1 LSRLVV
7 IADPS
12 DDRADRL
19 REACAVRG
27 YATRTVPHGAAA
39 LETAVREAPEVLVAV
54 GALELIAADK
64 LVEILR
70 ANPRTRRTRFV
81 FLGDAPGRSAEEWG
95 ALCLPLDADPDE
107 VGERVAELV
116 TRGSELDAVVQ
127 DARDVVEGRLSQ
139 IPLAD
144 LLQLFHLNRR
154 TGAIELRRRGA
165 EGRTEHGR
173 ISLREGDVAQATCG
187 GVEGEKA
194 LFRLLAW
201 AEGSFSFRPTTG
213 AIDARIT
220 APTRALLLEGMRQL
234 DEWKRLRAQLPPR
247 DAHVALKVRS
257 DALPNVVQPLTQEVL
272 LLLELYS
279 QVGEIVDHSS
289 FPDYQV
295 LRTLHTLVQRGIVD
309 LRAASPMPPPDSGL
323 FRAAQIRRLREWRA
337 GWRGEAAPARDA
349 KLLVAASDPALCD
362 AFFAWLRGLPGF
374 TPHPRMAN
382 GVAAD
387 ALGPLARL
395 RVDDDFGIEFV
406 HVPADPRFA
415 PLWPLAGHGA
425 LGTFLLV
432 GGAVAEATERLAPL
446 AEVLN
451 ALPRTR
457 LLHLLVRRPGES
469 GDFAEELRR
478 NVGLL
483 EESQLYLLPL
493 EGRQEPLE
501 RLRGA
506 FSRIVP

>member
-1 LSRLVV
+1 MSRLVL
-7 IADPS
+7 IADARAE
-12 DDRADRL
+12 RADRL

-27 YATRTVPHGAAA
+27 YATRTVSHGAAA

-54 GALELIAADK
+54 GPLELIGADK

-81 FLGDAPGRSAEEWG
+81 FVGDAPGRSAEEFG
-95 ALCLPLDADPDE
+95 AISLPLDADPDE
-107 VGERVAELV
+107 VGERVAELI
-116 TRGSELDAVVQ
+116 TRGNEVDAVVHET
-127 DARDVVEGRLSQ
+127 RDVVEGRLSQ
-139 IPLAD
+139 IPLTD

-154 TGAIELRRRGA
+154 TGVIELRRRVA
-165 EGRTEHGR
+165 EGRTERGL

-187 GVEGEKA
+187 SVEGEKA

-201 AEGSFSFRPTTG
+201 AEGSFSFRPTTS
-213 AIDARIT
+213 AVEPRIT
-220 APTRALLLEGMRQL
+220 TPTRALLLEGMRHL
-234 DEWKRLRAQLPPR
+234 DEWKRLGSQLPAL

-257 DALPNVVQPLTQEVL
+257 GALPNVVQPLTQEVL

-295 LRTLHTLVQRGIVD
+295 LRTLHTLVQRGIVE

-323 FRAAQIRRLREWRA
+323 FRSAQIRRMREWIA
-337 GWRGEAAPARDA
+337 GWRGEAAPVRDA
-349 KLLVAASDPALCD
+349 KLLVAASDPALCE
-362 AFFAWLRGLPGF
+362 AFFAWMRGLPGF
-374 TPHPRMAN
+374 QPHPRMSN
-382 GVAAD
+382 GIPAD
-387 ALGPLARL
+387 ALGPVARL
-395 RVDDDFGIEFV
+395 RVDDDLGIEFV
-406 HVPADPRFA
+406 HVPADPSFA

-432 GGAVAEATERLAPL
+432 GSAVAESTALLAPL
-446 AEVLN
+446 ADALG

-457 LLHLLVRRPGES
+457 LLHLLVRRPGE
-469 GDFAEELRR
+469 GDLVEELRR

-493 EGRQEPLE
+493 EGRKEPLE

>member
-1 LSRLVV
+1 VSRLVL

-12 DDRADRL
+12 AERADRL

-27 YATRTVPHGAAA
+27 YATRTVAHGAAA
-39 LETAVREAPEVLVAV
+39 LETAVREAPDVMVAA
-54 GALELIAADK
+54 GPLELIGADQ
-64 LVEILR
+64 LVDILR

-81 FLGDAPGRSAEEWG
+81 FLGDPPGRGVEEWG
-95 ALCLPLDADPDE
+95 AVCLPADVDPDE

-116 TRGSELDAVVQ
+116 ARGSEIDAVMQ
-127 DARDVVEGRLSQ
+127 ESREMVEGRLSQ

-154 TGAIELRRRGA
+154 TGAIELRRRPPS
-165 EGRTEHGR
+165 GRTERGR
-173 ISLREGDVAQATCG
+173 ILLREGDVAQVSCG
-187 GVEGEKA
+187 NVEGEKA

-201 AEGSFSFRPTTG
+201 TEGSFAFRSTPN
-213 AIDARIT
+213 APESRIGT
-220 APTRALLLEGMRQL
+220 PTRALLLEGMRQL
-234 DEWKRLRAQLPPR
+234 DEWKRLREQLPSR

-257 DALPNVVQPLTQEVL
+257 GALPSVVQPLTQEVL

-295 LRTLHTLVQRGIVD
+295 LRTLHTLEQRGIVE
-309 LRAASPMPPPDSGL
+309 LRAASPMPPPDAGL
-323 FRAAQIRRLREWRA
+323 FRSAQIRRLREWLV
-337 GWRGEAAPARDA
+337 GQRGESTPTRDA
-349 KLLVAASDPALCD
+349 KLLVSASDPALCE
-362 AFFAWLRGLPGF
+362 AFFTWMRGLPGF
-374 TPHPRMAN
+374 QPHPRMDD
-382 GVAAD
+382 GIPAD
-387 ALGPLARL
+387 ALGPMARL
-395 RVDDDFGIEFV
+395 RVDDELGIEFV
-406 HVPADPRFA
+406 YVPADPKFA

-425 LGTFLLV
+425 LGSFLLC
-432 GGAVAEATERLAPL
+432 GGTVADATAQLAPL
-446 AEVLN
+446 ADALG
-451 ALPRTR
+451 ALPRSR
-457 LLHLLVRRPGES
+457 LLHLLVRRPGE
-469 GDFAEELRR
+469 GDLAEELRR

-493 EGRQEPLE
+493 EGRKEPLE